1 MIPPF
6 VIENS
11 RLGLAKLTPA
21 FSSRDYLA
29 WLNDPEV
36 QRYTRRRGRVVS
48 EKEMCEFINKSASS
62 GDWHWAIVLKD
73 NEQHVGNISL
83 NSIDHLNSSAEL
95 SIMIGDRSVWG
106 KGVAQEAI
114 RLATQFAFDT
124 LELIR
129 LWAESPNPAF
139 NAIMKKLGWRKEGE
153 RRSAFLVDAAYLDLE
168 CWSLLKNEWSNG
180 TKRNVFTA
188 LLMTDGSPVGLRY
201 LESMIAE
208 HVEPRLVII
217 SRTPKLS
224 QMAIKTVNERTGG
237 RFRWRPLDE
246 LLATRNIPIYFVDSH
261 SSDCSADL
269 LLDYGVNV
277 AVLGGTGIIKE
288 NIISL
293 PGLQVVN
300 AHPGI
305 LPKYRG
311 SSAVEWSIYN
321 NDEVGA
327 TCHLV
332 TTEIDAGEII
342 TISKAQISR
351 GDTYADVRLKVY
363 SLLPEVLVVG
373 LKILMRSDYRNY
385 LKPNDGTTYF
395 KPIPA
400 DEMREVEARL
410 ATATYHHYLN

>member
-1 MIPPF
+1 MMPPF
-6 VIENS
+6 VIENL
-11 RLGLAKLTPA
+11 RLGLSKLTPA

-29 WLNDPEV
+29 WLNDPQV
-36 QRYTRRRGRVVS
+36 QMYTRRRGGAVS
-48 EKEMCEFINKSASS
+48 EKEMREFIDESASS
-62 GDWHWAIVLKD
+62 GDWHLAIVLKD
-73 NEQHVGNISL
+73 TAQHVGNISL
-83 NSIDHLNSSAEL
+83 NSIDRLNNSAEL

-106 KGVAQEAI
+106 KGVGEEAI

-124 LELIR
+124 LELMR

-139 NAIMKKLGWRKEGE
+139 NAIMRKLGWRKEGE
-153 RRSAFLVDAAYLDLE
+153 RRSAFLIGATYLDLE
-168 CWSLLKNEWSNG
+168 CWSLLKSDWSNG
-180 TKRNVFTA
+180 KARNITTA

-201 LESMIAE
+201 LESMIEE
-208 HVEPRLVII
+208 HLEPRLVII

-237 RFRWRPLDE
+237 KFHWRPLDE
-246 LLATRNIPIYFVDSH
+246 LLVTRNIPVYFVDNH
-261 SSDCSADL
+261 SSDYSADL
-269 LLDYGVNV
+269 LVDHGVNV
-277 AVLGGTGIIKE
+277 AVLGGCGIIKE

-300 AHPGI
+300 VHPGI

-311 SSAVEWSIYN
+311 CSAVEWSIYN

-332 TTEIDAGEII
+332 TAEIDAGEII
-342 TISKAQISR
+342 TISKVQISR

-363 SLLPEVLVVG
+363 NLLSEVLIVG
-373 LKILMRSDYRNY
+373 LKILMRLDYRDH

-400 DEMREVEARL
+400 DEMREVEERL
-410 ATATYHHYLN
+410 AANTYHHYIS